1 MCKGLLIFA
10 GVISLGLGVLGM
22 FLPLLPAT
30 PFLLLSASCFGRSS
44 PRLHRWLL
52 SHPWFGSYVKNY
64 KDLRAIPLK
73 AKILALAV
81 LWTTM
86 GYTAIFIMDRK
97 VVVAVLLLIGIA
109 VSAHILRLK
118 TLTLKTTGDW

>member
-1 MCKGLLIFA
+1 MYKGLLIFA

-22 FLPLLPAT
+22 FLPLLPTT

-64 KDLRAIPLK
+64 KDHRAIPLK
-73 AKILALAV
+73 AKILGLAV

-86 GYTAIFIMDRK
+86 GYSAIFIMDRK
-97 VVVAVLLLIGIA
+97 VVVAVLLLVGIA

-118 TLTLKTTGDW
+118 TLTSKRAGD

>member
-10 GVISLGLGVLGM
+10 GVISLGLGVLGT

>member
-1 MCKGLLIFA
+1 
-10 GVISLGLGVLGM
+10 
-22 FLPLLPAT
+22 
-30 PFLLLSASCFGRSS
+30 
-44 PRLHRWLL
+44 
-52 SHPWFGSYVKNY
+52 VKNY

>member
-1 MCKGLLIFA
+1 MYKGLLIFA

-22 FLPLLPAT
+22 FLPLLPTT

-52 SHPWFGSYVKNY
+52 SHPWFGSYVENY
-64 KDLRAIPLK
+64 KDHRAIPLK
-73 AKILALAV
+73 AKILGLAV
-81 LWTTM
+81 LWATM
-86 GYTAIFIMDRK
+86 GYSAIFFMDRK
-97 VVVAVLLLIGIA
+97 VVVAVLLLVGIA

-118 TLTLKTTGDW
+118 TLTSKMPGD